1 MLISFFLSQFEAQ
14 RPIDTLTTKH
24 TLHFSHFSRTEGQGD
39 KSGSSTLAHFSF
51 VPIERQDVR
60 SQSTDSS
67 LTASSNDPFM
77 TVAAATSTST
87 SQQESFTPTAYPSST
102 LQVPTPVVHVDDE
115 NRLVQRTVTSSVNL
129 PPRLASRSDSS
140 QFTDVSSP
148 MDWRETSN
156 YSARLVSDEDAGRAQ
171 GRGYEGFNASAP
183 QLVGHWSEPIASSS
197 AAYDSDYNNN
207 SEGNEETR
215 HRDKTRHQYKKPTY
229 RFHLD
234 PLDSFE
240 TWILTLTLQRKS
252 DSIASLR
259 GMSRPLRWEKPV
271 AAGLDR
277 VFRDWFHSNTDEISK
292 SLGGGDGSFYRAS
305 LIASA
310 ANPYSIPNTSSYF
323 TNVGKSTQRDK
334 EEEEEGDQQQPGP
347 KVLEFDGTSCT
358 MTIQPHAVA
367 SFSSLLHPALTLMPS
382 QHYLSN
388 AGLSSHSFS
397 SRAEF
402 NFHCESLTINAS
414 RLLNVLEDVER
425 DAEKAS
431 ELARKRGAHIVVGS
445 SGSTTW
451 AYSTGGSR
459 FLNDGN
465 SHSTQ
470 WTGTRGESGV
480 SVLVFGAVRD

>member
-1 MLISFFLSQFEAQ
+1 M
-14 RPIDTLTTKH
+14 
-24 TLHFSHFSRTEGQGD
+24 HFSHFSRTEAQGD
-39 KSGSSTLAHFSF
+39 KGGSSTLAHFSF

-60 SQSTDSS
+60 SHSTDSS
-67 LTASSNDPFM
+67 LTMDSNDPLSPTM
-77 TVAAATSTST
+77 AAAPRSQN
-87 SQQESFTPTAYPSST
+87 QQEFATASAYPSST
-102 LQVPTPVVHVDDE
+102 LQAPIPVVHVNDQD
-115 NRLVQRTVTSSVNL
+115 RLVQRSVTSSVNS
-129 PPRLASRSDSS
+129 PPLLASRSDST

-156 YSARLVSDEDAGRAQ
+156 YSARLVPDENAGRAQ
-171 GRGYEGFNASAP
+171 GRGYEGFNATPP

-197 AAYDSDYNNN
+197 AAYDSDHNT

-215 HRDKTRHQYKKPTY
+215 HRGKNRRQYKKPTY

-277 VFRDWFHSNTDEISK
+277 VFRDWFHSSTDEISR
-292 SLGGGDGSFYRAS
+292 SLGGGDSSFYRAS

-310 ANPYSIPNTSSYF
+310 TSSTPYSLPSISSYSA
-323 TNVGKSTQRDK
+323 TMDKSSERQ
-334 EEEEEGDQQQPGP
+334 EEEDQPQPEP
-347 KVLEFDGTSCT
+347 KILEFDGTSCT

-367 SFSSLLHPALTLMPS
+367 SSSSLLHPALTLMPS
-382 QHYLSN
+382 HHYLSN

-397 SRAEF
+397 SRVEF
-402 NFHCESLTINAS
+402 NFHCESLTINAA

-431 ELARKRGAHIVVGS
+431 DLARKRGAHIVAGS

-459 FLNDGN
+459 YVNDG
-465 SHSTQ
+465 SSTP